1 MALLVTGSLVGPAA
15 TAAPAQAMQPD
26 PTLITAPLQITEVTP
41 DTSNMGGADA
51 FEFIEVYN
59 ASSEPVD
66 FSDYTLRYLYP
77 RADLT
82 NSNVVD
88 WPAKQRDV
96 SIAPGGTLVFWVKN
110 GQNDSLSDADF
121 NAKFGSS
128 LVMGENLVEIFTGGM
143 ANGSPRGLEISTNTG
158 FGLNRAYYNLEGA
171 DNTSPD
177 QGIQYAVNPEDLSRQ
192 TLTGTAPA
200 TPGAVT
206 PDQVPAGLMVL
217 PTDSAAPSVTDATA
231 QTINPMADF
240 SFEATATDDQQVRTV
255 ALHLRSNVGT
265 EFKTHY
271 LKAVHDNRYEHMLD
285 VFDPMDKLWYEYYF
299 TVSDGSHRVDTEIR
313 RINVEGADIAPEE
326 GSWAA
331 TAYRGSVEIIEATE
345 ADQQVLD
352 GIVFNDKDRNST
364 QDPGE
369 PGLPGVS
376 VSNGREVVTT
386 DGQGRYELP
395 AFDNMT
401 VFVTQPRGYQVPVD
415 EHNVTQFYYNHLPEG
430 SPALKYG
437 GIAPTGALPDK
448 VNFPVV
454 KSDFTQSP
462 EQHCVL
468 GADVQTYN
476 QQEVRFARN
485 GVFNDL
491 AARTDYAGCGAL
503 FLGDLVGNDLS
514 FFSQTRSLA
523 SMLNGPAR
531 FLPGNH
537 DLDFDSRDGEHEFDT
552 YRAQFGPEY
561 YSYDAGKAH
570 VVALS
575 NIVYTGPARSD
586 YGSGLSDRQ
595 LEWLRA
601 NIASVPEN
609 QVIVLASHSPLLEFF
624 YSGTHETNPLEEIY
638 KILEGREVVSVA
650 GHTHMSENLREGDLM
665 AGWLDDVGEKGLPFT
680 HLTVPAVSGQW
691 YDGRVLEEGYPTSVQ
706 RDGTPPGVL
715 TLDIKNTDVRERFT
729 ATGDDGADQMAIG
742 INSPTYRTWFDE
754 YKDLAGRAPAPE
766 NPNAVTHGELGETWL
781 TTNFWMG
788 ATGSTVHVS
797 IDGGETTEATRTQSM
812 TAGDVPLVG
821 AEYTDPV
828 ATLEQLVYGGG
839 VHDRTSH
846 LWRLKLPT
854 DLTIGAHTADVTATD
869 VHGQKFTETV
879 TFEVTG

>member
-1 MALLVTGSLVGPAA
+1 MVLLAISSMVGPAA
-15 TAAPAQAMQPD
+15 TAAPAPALQPD
-26 PTLITAPLQITEVTP
+26 PTLRTAPLQITEVTP

-77 RADLT
+77 RADLS

-88 WPAKQRDV
+88 WPAKQRNV
-96 SIAPGGTLVFWVKN
+96 SIAPGATLVFWIKN
-110 GQNDSLSDADF
+110 GRNDSLTDVDF
-121 NAKFGSS
+121 NAKFGTS
-128 LVMGENLVEIFTGGM
+128 LVMNENLVEIFTGGM

-158 FGLNRAYYNLEGA
+158 FGLNRAYYNLDGA
-171 DNTSPD
+171 DNTVPD
-177 QGIQYAVNPEDLSRQ
+177 QGIHYAVNPDDPTRQ
-192 TLTGTAPA
+192 TLITTAPA
-200 TPGAVT
+200 TPGEVT
-206 PDQVPAGLMVL
+206 PDQVPSGLVVL
-217 PTDSAAPSVTDATA
+217 PPDSIAPSVTDTTA
-231 QTINPMADF
+231 GSIDPMADF
-240 SFEATATDDQQVRTV
+240 SFKATATDDQQVRTV
-255 ALHLRSNVGT
+255 TLHLRSNVDA
-265 EFKTHY
+265 EFKTHNV
-271 LKAVHDNRYEHMLD
+271 KAGQDNRYEHILD

-299 TVSDGSHRVDTEIR
+299 TVSDGTHSIDTQVR
-313 RINVEGADIAPEE
+313 RIDVEGAASEPEKD
-326 GSWAA
+326 SWAA
-331 TAYRGSVEIIEATE
+331 TAYRGSVEIIEAAGAEEPT
-345 ADQQVLD
+345 LD
-352 GIVFNDKDRNST
+352 GIVFNDKNRNST
-364 QDPGE
+364 QDRGE
-369 PGLPGVS
+369 PGMPGVT

-415 EHNVTQFYYNHLPEG
+415 EDNVAQFFYNHLPAG

-454 KSDFTQSP
+454 KSDLTQSP

-485 GVFNDL
+485 GVFADL

-514 FFSQTRSLA
+514 LFSQTRNLA

-537 DLDFDSRDGEHEFDT
+537 DLDFDSRDGEHEFDSF
-552 YRAQFGPEY
+552 RAQFGPEY
-561 YSYDAGKAH
+561 YSYEAGKAH

-575 NIVYTGPARSD
+575 NIVYPGPSGNNYD
-586 YGSGLSDRQ
+586 SGLSDRQ
-595 LEWLRA
+595 LEWLRQD
-601 NIASVPEN
+601 IASVPKN
-609 QVIVLASHSPLLEFF
+609 QVIVLASHSPLLEFY
-624 YSGTHETNPLEEIY
+624 YSETHETNPLQEIY
-638 KILEGREVVSVA
+638 KILEGREVISVA
-650 GHTHMSENLREGDLM
+650 GHTHMSENLRKGDLM
-665 AGWLDDVGEKGLPFT
+665 AGWLDDVGDKGLPFT

-691 YDGRVLEEGYPTSVQ
+691 YDGRVTEEGYPTSVQ

-715 TLDIKNTDVRERFT
+715 TLDIKNTEVRERFT
-729 ATGDDGADQMAIG
+729 ATGDDGTDQMALG
-742 INSPTYRTWFDE
+742 INSPTYRAWFDQ
-754 YKDLAGRAPAPE
+754 YKGLPGRAPAPE
-766 NPNAVTHGELGETWL
+766 NPHAVTVAELGQTWL

-788 ATGSTVHVS
+788 ATGSTVQVS
-797 IDGGETTEATRTQSM
+797 IDGGKSADATRTQSM
-812 TAGDVPLVG
+812 TAGDVPLIG

-828 ATLEQLVYGGG
+828 ATLEQLVHGGG

-854 DLTIGAHTADVTATD
+854 DLAIGKHTASVTATD
-869 VHGQKFTETV
+869 VHGREFTEMI
-879 TFEVTG
+879 TFEVTE